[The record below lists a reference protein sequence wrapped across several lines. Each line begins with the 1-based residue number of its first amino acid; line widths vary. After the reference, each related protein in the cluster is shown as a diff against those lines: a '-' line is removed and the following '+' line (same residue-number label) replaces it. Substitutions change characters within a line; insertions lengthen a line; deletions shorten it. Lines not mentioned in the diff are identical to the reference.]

1 MSPDALANFV
11 LVGDVGS
18 GKSTLIKALLGLD
31 GDVTKT
37 QALDFHRNNIIDSP
51 GEFVSRRFLY
61 GALLNTITRV
71 DTIVYLQSADNRQL
85 CMPGDLLRLYPGKR
99 VVGVVSKVDVPG
111 ADPDAAERLLQR
123 EGIHGPYFRI
133 SRAEPASFER
143 LREHLARIHREQ
155 RGAGQPTQ
163 AIH

>member
-1 MSPDALANFV
+1 MSPDALGNFV

-61 GALLNTITRV
+61 G
-71 DTIVYLQSADNRQL
+71 
-85 CMPGDLLRLYPGKR
+85 
-99 VVGVVSKVDVPG
+99 
-111 ADPDAAERLLQR
+111 RLL
-123 EGIHGPYFRI
+123 
-133 SRAEPASFER
+133 SRRLACCQDETER
-143 LREHLARIHREQ
+143 
-155 RGAGQPTQ
+155 
-163 AIH
+163 